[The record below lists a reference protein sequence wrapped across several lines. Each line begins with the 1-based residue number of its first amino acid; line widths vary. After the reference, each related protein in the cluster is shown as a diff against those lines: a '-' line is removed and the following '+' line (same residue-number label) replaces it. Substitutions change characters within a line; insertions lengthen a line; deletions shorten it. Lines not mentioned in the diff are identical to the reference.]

1 VAGYDDAEVLHGV
14 GLELRAGEIVGLLGA
29 NGAGKSSLCAVI
41 AGLLEPTAGSVHLN
55 GVDLSGLPAFRRAR
69 AGLDLVPEARGIF
82 PGLTVEENLTLAL
95 PEETDRQL
103 AYARFPVLAERK
115 SQVAGLLSGGE
126 QQMLGLAPA
135 LARPPKVFVADEPTL
150 GLAPMAA
157 AEVIRAIVELRDKGS
172 AVLLVEENAEN
183 AVAVADRL
191 IFMELGTITWAG
203 PASSLDVEQLSAV
216 YLGGG
221 RPASVTAGSGADRT
235 NGHASEDSL
244 TTP

>member
-1 VAGYDDAEVLHGV
+1 M
-14 GLELRAGEIVGLLGA
+14 
-29 NGAGKSSLCAVI
+29 
-41 AGLLEPTAGSVHLN
+41 
-55 GVDLSGLPAFRRAR
+55 
-69 AGLDLVPEARGIF
+69 
-82 PGLTVEENLTLAL
+82 
-95 PEETDRQL
+95 
-103 AYARFPVLAERK
+103 
-115 SQVAGLLSGGE
+115 AGLLSGGE

-150 GLAPMAA
+150 GLAPLAA
-157 AEVIRAIVELRDKGS
+157 AEVIRAIVELREQGT

-221 RPASVTAGSGADRT
+221 RPPAAKADSLAGSSTGRVADDSWGAPE
-235 NGHASEDSL
+235 GSAPL
-244 TTP
+244 G